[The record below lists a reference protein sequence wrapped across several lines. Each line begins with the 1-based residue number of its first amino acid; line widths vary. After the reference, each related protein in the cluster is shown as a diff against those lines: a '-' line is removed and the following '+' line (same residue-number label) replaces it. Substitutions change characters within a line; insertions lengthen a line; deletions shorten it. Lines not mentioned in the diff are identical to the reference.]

1 MNSKATKADTKRTE
15 LKHSRAALWTIQHA
29 VDAVANSIRQ
39 LKTLQGHVYGGYR
52 GALSTLQM
60 ARNHSLNDRD
70 LNLVEDCVGKL
81 AERADWPA
89 TMRSRTRH
97 ESS

>member
-39 LKTLQGHVYGGYR
+39 LKTLQGHVVWG
-52 GALSTLQM
+52 LSGRPIHASDGPTPL
-60 ARNHSLNDRD
+60 S
-70 LNLVEDCVGKL
+70 
-81 AERADWPA
+81 
-89 TMRSRTRH
+89 
-97 ESS
+97 